1 MSKDTIH
8 TDAKFH
14 SQMPFTNIDVC
25 FRTREEL
32 AALIAGLQKLLGA
45 AADGE
50 LCLCDPA
57 SYLPDCPDDE
67 SGGLA
72 ASVCFHAPGYQR
84 DEIDLRCLAAARAH
98 LESLLQDGNSPTPQM
113 I

>member
-8 TDAKFH
+8 ADAKFH

-25 FRTREEL
+25 FQNQEEL

-45 AADGE
+45 ETEGV
-50 LCLCDPA
+50 LYLCDPA
-57 SYLPDCPDDE
+57 SYLPEYPDDD

-72 ASVCFHAPGYQR
+72 ASICFHAPGYQR
-84 DEIDLRCLAAARAH
+84 DDLDLRCLAAARAH
-98 LESLLQDGNSPTPQM
+98 LESLLREDN
-113 I
+113 